1 MIKNNFAGIA
11 LLTFILLTIWTFA
24 FNDPDGK
31 LHIDFLDI
39 GQGDSIYF
47 LTSDGHDGL
56 IDGGPNDKVL
66 RELGEAMPV
75 GDRVIDLMVAT
86 HPDADHIGGLAGVLD
101 RYDVKEIWLNG
112 AVHTTQTY
120 LRFLEAVKKE
130 KKLGATVKVIT
141 RGDRK
146 DFGDTS
152 LQVLAPFESF
162 EGKQPKE
169 QNEGTIVARLLYN
182 DFSLLLTGDL
192 EYELENKLIANAND
206 IIPLKSTVLK
216 VGHHGSGGSSGGNFV
231 NEVKPKI
238 AVISVGKDNRYG
250 HPAKRVLELL
260 EKNKIQTYRTDI
272 QGRIEI
278 ISDGLNYQVKTLH

>member
-1 MIKNNFAGIA
+1 MIKNSSAELA
-11 LLTFILLTIWTFA
+11 LLVLVLFTVWTFA
-24 FNDPDGK
+24 FSGPDGK

-47 LTSDGHDGL
+47 STPDGHDGL
-56 IDGGPNDKVL
+56 VDGGPNDKTL
-66 RELGEAMPV
+66 RELGKVMPI

-86 HPDADHIGGLAGVLD
+86 HPDADHIGGLGGVLE
-101 RYDVKEIWLNG
+101 RYEVKEIWLNG

-120 LRFLEAVKKE
+120 LKFLETVKKE
-130 KKLGATVKVIT
+130 KEQGAVVRVVV

-169 QNEGTIVARLLYN
+169 QNEGTIVARLSYN

-192 EYELENKLIANAND
+192 EFDLENRLIANAND
-206 IIPLKSTVLK
+206 IYPLQSIVLK
-216 VGHHGSGGSSGGNFV
+216 VGHHGSAGSTSGNFIDA
-231 NEVKPKI
+231 VKPKT

-250 HPAKRVLELL
+250 HPAKRVLDLL
-260 EKNKIQTYRTDI
+260 EKYKIQVLKTDYSGTI
-272 QGRIEI
+272 HI
-278 ISDGLNYQVKTLH
+278 IDDGTTWKVN